1 MMTQRWGQLFDAA
14 FLRQLEQLTVAS
26 KRTVHTPSAGGR
38 RSHRLG
44 DGLEFADHRDYAPG
58 DNVRFV
64 DWRYFARMDRLLTRL
79 FHEHR
84 EGGLA
89 ILLDRSAS
97 MAGPAAQGPASAV
110 FRRALR
116 VSAILAYVAL
126 VGHERLW
133 LCPYAEALEDPFR
146 TAHRREDIVAV
157 MDVLA
162 EVTPGGRADLPG
174 AVRRYLGLP
183 SHPSAVIIISDL
195 LDVGDGLGDALAM
208 LSLAG
213 CDTSVLHVT
222 DAELVGRIGDG
233 PVELVDAETQRA
245 LSCSASEALGESY
258 RQQLE
263 ACSDACRGVV
273 TARGGVYVEAP
284 LDQPLD
290 ELVLLSLRRGG
301 VLVGQ

>member
-1 MMTQRWGQLFDAA
+1 MTQRWGQLFDPA
-14 FLRQLEQLTVAS
+14 FLAMLEQLTIAS
-26 KRTVHTPSAGGR
+26 KRTVHTPRTGGR

-64 DWRYFARMDRLLTRL
+64 DWRYFARMDRVLTRL

-97 MAGPAAQGPASAV
+97 MAGPDGQGSASVV

-133 LCPYAEALEDPFR
+133 LCPYAEALENPFR

-157 MDVLA
+157 MDALA
-162 EVTPGGRADLPG
+162 EVTPGGRADMPA
-174 AVRRYLGLP
+174 AVGRYLGLP
-183 SHPSAVIIISDL
+183 EHPSAVIVISDL
-195 LDVGDGLGDALAM
+195 LDVGDGLDESLAM

-222 DAELVGRIGDG
+222 DPELIGRVGDG
-233 PVELVDAETQRA
+233 PVELIDAETQRA
-245 LSCSASEALGESY
+245 LSCSASERLGAAY
-258 RQQLE
+258 RKQLE
-263 ACSDACRGVV
+263 MHSEGCRGVAQ
-273 TARGGVYVEAP
+273 ARGATYVEAR

-301 VLVGQ
+301 VLAGQ